1 MTPELIYTLTM
12 KNLIS
17 TLYIFLSLGACTSD
31 SEEYVMTVKGPV
43 PSSEMGISLTHEHI
57 LVDFIGA
64 DSISNARW
72 EKSVV
77 AKKAFPYLMQVKN
90 LGIIT
95 FIDCTPDFLGRDPL
109 LLQKL
114 SDSTGLNIIT
124 NTGYYG
130 ARNCKFI
137 PDYAFK
143 ESADQLSARWIK
155 EWEEGID
162 DTGIRPGFI
171 KIGVDEG
178 NLSEMHQKLI
188 TAAART
194 HLKTG
199 LTIASHT
206 GTALPAFE
214 QIEILRKEGV
224 SPEAF
229 IWVHAQDEK
238 DPKSHIK
245 AARSGSWI
253 SLDGLNENSIQDYIK
268 MINNLKENDLLDKVL
283 LSHDA
288 GWYDP
293 GKEAGGEY
301 IGYTTLFEKLVPLL
315 RNENYSEKDIEQLL
329 IINPSRAF
337 MVRIRKP
344 EKH

>member
-1 MTPELIYTLTM
+1 
-12 KNLIS
+12 
-17 TLYIFLSLGACTSD
+17 
-31 SEEYVMTVKGPV
+31 MTVKGPV

-64 DSISNARW
+64 DSINSDRW
-72 EKSVV
+72 ERSVV
-77 AKKAFPYLMQVKN
+77 AEKAFPHLKQVKD
-90 LGIIT
+90 LGIVT

-114 SDSTGLNIIT
+114 SESTGLNIIT

-137 PDYAFK
+137 PGYAFE
-143 ESADQLSARWIK
+143 ESADQLSDRWIK

-162 DTGIRPGFI
+162 DTKIRPGFI

-188 TAAART
+188 MAAAKT
-194 HLKTG
+194 HLQTG
-199 LTIASHT
+199 LIIASHT
-206 GTALPAFE
+206 GSAVPAFE
-214 QIEILRKEGV
+214 QIEILKKEGV

-229 IWVHAQDEK
+229 IWVHAQAEK
-238 DPKSHIK
+238 DPASHIK

-253 SLDGLNENSIQDYIK
+253 SLDGINENNIQDYLK
-268 MINNLKENDLLDKVL
+268 LINNLKENGLLSRVL

-301 IGYTTLFEKLVPLL
+301 RGYTTLSDKLVPML
-315 RNENYSEKDIEQLL
+315 RSENYSEKDIEQLL

-337 MVRIRKP
+337 MIRIRKN
-344 EKH
+344 

>member
-1 MTPELIYTLTM
+1 
-12 KNLIS
+12 
-17 TLYIFLSLGACTSD
+17 
-31 SEEYVMTVKGPV
+31 MTVKGPV
-43 PSSEMGISLTHEHI
+43 PSSSMGISLTHEHI

-64 DSISNARW
+64 DSISNDRW
-72 EKSVV
+72 DKSLV
-77 AKKAFPYLMQVKN
+77 AEKAFPYLKQVKD
-90 LGIIT
+90 LGIVT

-130 ARNCKFI
+130 ARNNKFI
-137 PDYAFK
+137 PGYAFE
-143 ESADQLSARWIK
+143 ESAYKLSDRWIN
-155 EWEEGID
+155 EWEEGIG
-162 DTGIRPGFI
+162 DTKIRPGFI

-178 NLSEMHQKLI
+178 KLSEMHQKLI
-188 TAAART
+188 RAAALT
-194 HLKTG
+194 HLQTG
-199 LTIASHT
+199 LIIASHT
-206 GTALPAFE
+206 GTAVPAFE
-214 QIEILRKEGV
+214 QIEILKKEGV

-229 IWVHAQDEK
+229 IWIHAQAEK
-238 DPKSHIK
+238 DPANHIK

-253 SLDGLNENSIQDYIK
+253 SFDGLSENNIQDYIK
-268 MINNLKENDLLDKVL
+268 LINNLKEYGLLSKVL

-288 GWYDP
+288 GWYEP
-293 GKEAGGEY
+293 GKEAGGEFR
-301 IGYTTLFEKLVPLL
+301 GYTALFERLVPLL

-337 MVRIRKP
+337 MIRIRKP